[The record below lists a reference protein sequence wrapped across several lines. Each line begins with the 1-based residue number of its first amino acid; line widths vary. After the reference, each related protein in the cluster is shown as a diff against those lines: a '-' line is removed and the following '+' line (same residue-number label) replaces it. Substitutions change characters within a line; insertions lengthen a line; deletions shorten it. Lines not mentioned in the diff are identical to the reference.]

1 MSCPFCG
8 TGLSTVAAI
17 CPSCKNQLPEAHLI
31 PYYSA
36 ALARNKTLAQADR
49 RAELDAIVKK
59 EAAARST
66 LLNEARERAR
76 IEEERAR
83 VESLR
88 KADELQTRYAAEAAE
103 ARLRREAFFTLN
115 RNKLI
120 AWGLAAIVCV
130 TALVVTINML
140 RQEAIGIAASE
151 PEIRVQPCIALG
163 NAAKDSITLLN
174 NTLDGFRD
182 GGLAAA
188 EIKALGESARNIQ
201 TELLSSTI
209 GQANEL
215 PEVEGSVISF
225 ANVLATFEKSLVGLE
240 SESMILSKATGPVH
254 EVAKEA
260 EQVCKSSG
268 FYKQFNEA
276 SGWK

>member
-36 ALARNKTLAQADR
+36 ALARDKTLAQADR
-49 RAELDAIVKK
+49 RAELDAIVKT

-76 IEEERAR
+76 IEEERER
-83 VESLR
+83 VERLR
-88 KADELQTRYAAEAAE
+88 KADELRTHYVAEAAE
-103 ARLRREAFFTLN
+103 ARLRREAFVTRN

-120 AWGLAAIVCV
+120 AWGTAAIVSV
-130 TALVVTINML
+130 IALVMTINML
-140 RQEAIGIAASE
+140 RPDAIGIAASE
-151 PEIRVQPCIALG
+151 PEVRVQPCIALG
-163 NAAKDSITLLN
+163 NAAKGSITLLN

-182 GGLAAA
+182 GGLSPI
-188 EIKALGESARNIQ
+188 EIMELGESAKNIQ
-201 TELLSSTI
+201 TELLTSTI
-209 GQANEL
+209 GQANDL
-215 PEVEGSVISF
+215 PEVEGSVLSF
-225 ANVLATFEKSLVGLE
+225 ANVLGTFENSLAGLD
-240 SESMILSKATGPVH
+240 SESMILSRATGPVH

-260 EQVCKSSG
+260 EQVCKASG

>member
-36 ALARNKTLAQADR
+36 ALARDKTLAQADR
-49 RAELDAIVKK
+49 RAELDAIVKT

-76 IEEERAR
+76 IEEERER
-83 VESLR
+83 VERLR
-88 KADELQTRYAAEAAE
+88 KADELRTHYVAEAAE
-103 ARLRREAFFTLN
+103 ARLRREAFVTRN
-115 RNKLI
+115 RKKLI
-120 AWGLAAIVCV
+120 AWGTAAIMSV

-140 RQEAIGIAASE
+140 RPEAIGIAASE
-151 PEIRVQPCIALG
+151 PEVRVQPCIALG

-182 GGLAAA
+182 GGLSLV
-188 EIKALGESARNIQ
+188 EIRELGESAKNIQ
-201 TELLSSTI
+201 TELLTSTI
-209 GQANEL
+209 GQANDM
-215 PEVEGSVISF
+215 PEVEGSVLSF
-225 ANVLATFEKSLVGLE
+225 ANVLGIFENSLVGLD
-240 SESMILSKATGPVH
+240 SEFMIISKATSPVH
-254 EVAKEA
+254 EIAKEA
-260 EQVCKSSG
+260 EQICKSSG